1 MSCVPV
7 NAVRAPVAT
16 PPNVKTPECAAPVP
30 RERVAVEFALVG
42 VYVNVPAFTNG
53 ASKPNAP
60 VVVALN

>member
-1 MSCVPV
+1 MSNVPV
-7 NAVRAPVAT
+7 CAVALPL
-16 PPNVKTPECAAPVP
+16 P
-30 RERVAVEFALVG
+30 RHSVAVEFAFVG